1 MMVFRNLTIR
11 ARIGLTMAFLAV
23 LLGITGVLGLYGMT
37 RSNDS
42 TREIFT
48 NQMPSAVNVAVSEM
62 FAARERLALDRAA
75 LLAGTPDSA
84 AAVERSRAMRVQSD
98 AWWQKYLALP
108 RGADEDRL
116 AQEVA
121 ARRKVL
127 QDSCDA
133 FGSAVAAGDHDRIG
147 EGAKQLQ
154 ARYNELAVAGEALR
168 TFQFTDAQARFD
180 RAESVFETMRVL
192 SIVVLVAGIGA
203 AVLSWLTLSRAIGR
217 PIADALAHFDAIS
230 AGDLRRP
237 IVVDRRD
244 EMGQLLEGLARM
256 QRGLVDTVRTVRG
269 GSESIATAARQI
281 AAGNIDLSS
290 RTEEQAAAL
299 QETASS
305 MEQLTGTVKQNADNA
320 RQASSLAANASEIA
334 NKGNTVV
341 GQVVGTMGE
350 INDSSAKIAD
360 IIAIIEGIAFQTN
373 ILALN
378 AAVEAARAGEEG
390 RGFAVVAG
398 EVRSLA
404 QRSSSA
410 AKEIK
415 ALIDASVER
424 IRTGSTLVDEAGRTM
439 SDVIGAV
446 QRVTDI
452 MGEIAAASEEQSG
465 GIDQVARAVAQMDEV
480 TQQNAALVEEAAAAA
495 QSLDEQAAR
504 LRETA
509 AVFQLDDET
518 ARAGTAVAVAARHA
532 PRAAAAPPALPRASN
547 ATPRRNARPPRCRR
561 ASLSPHRPRPR
572 RLRRPPAATTG
583 RRSDRRA
590 PCIYPHLVTNDARDQ
605 RASSFQRWTKCDS
618 ADDRSCVVTCSAR
631 RPSTETQERAACTSC
646 SRARRTGMS
655 VRDCEKNL

>member
-1 MMVFRNLTIR
+1 MVIRNLTIR

-23 LLGITGVLGLYGMT
+23 LLAAIGILGIYGMT
-37 RSNDS
+37 TANDS

-48 NQMPSAVNVAVSEM
+48 NQMPSAVNVAVADTY
-62 FAARERLALDRAA
+62 AARERLALDRAA

-84 AAVERSRAMRVQSD
+84 AAVERSRAMRTQSD

-108 RGADEDRL
+108 RGPEEDRL
-116 AQEVA
+116 AQDVA
-121 ARRKVL
+121 AKRQAL
-127 QDSCDA
+127 QRSCDA
-133 FGSAVAAGDHDRIG
+133 FGSLVTAGDHDRIG

-154 ARYNELAVAGEALR
+154 VLYNELANASEALR
-168 TFQFTDAQARFD
+168 NFQFSGAQRGFD
-180 RAESVFETMRVL
+180 HAESVHETLRAA
-192 SIVVLVAGIGA
+192 SIAALAAGFVAA
-203 AVLSWLTLSRAIGR
+203 ALSWLTLTRAIGR
-217 PIADALAHFDAIS
+217 PIADALAHFDAIA
-230 AGDLRRP
+230 AGDLRRT
-237 IVVDRRD
+237 IVVQRRD
-244 EMGQLLEGLARM
+244 EMGQLLDGLARM

-439 SDVIGAV
+439 SDVISAV

-504 LRETA
+504 LREAASVFRIDDDAVRPAASATA
-509 AVFQLDDET
+509 AVAVRQKPRAAVTPVAAPAPAPARDERDARDVRDAAAQRT
-518 ARAGTAVAVAARHA
+518 AIAPSARKPVATSAAPAQAAVAAGA
-532 PRAAAAPPALPRASN
+532 
-547 ATPRRNARPPRCRR
+547 
-561 ASLSPHRPRPR
+561 
-572 RLRRPPAATTG
+572 G
-583 RRSDRRA
+583 G
-590 PCIYPHLVTNDARDQ
+590 
-605 RASSFQRWTKCDS
+605 
-618 ADDRSCVVTCSAR
+618 DDW
-631 RPSTETQERAACTSC
+631 ETF
-646 SRARRTGMS
+646 
-655 VRDCEKNL
+655 

>member
-1 MMVFRNLTIR
+1 MVIANLTIR

-23 LLGITGVLGLYGMT
+23 LLAVIGVLGLYGMST
-37 RSNDS
+37 ANDS
-42 TREIFT
+42 MRELFT
-48 NQMPSAVNVAVSEM
+48 NQMPSAVNVAVADTY
-62 FAARERLALDRAA
+62 AARERLALDRAA
-75 LLAGTPDSA
+75 LLVGTPDSA
-84 AAVERSRAMRVQSD
+84 AAVERSRAMRAQSE
-98 AWWQKYLALP
+98 AWWKKYLDLP
-108 RGADEDRL
+108 RGPEEDRI
-116 AQEVA
+116 AQDVA
-121 ARRKVL
+121 AKRQAL
-127 QDSCDA
+127 QRNCDA
-133 FGSAVAAGDHDRIG
+133 FGALVTAGDRDRLG

-154 ARYNELAVAGEALR
+154 VFYNDLATASEALR
-168 TFQFTDAQARFD
+168 NFQFSDAQRGYD
-180 RAESVFETMRVL
+180 HAESVYETLRVV
-192 SIVVLVAGIGA
+192 SVVALLAGFVA
-203 AVLSWLTLSRAIGR
+203 AVLSWLTLTRAIGR
-217 PIADALAHFDAIS
+217 PLAEALGHFDAIA
-230 AGDLRRP
+230 AGDLRRA
-237 IVVDRRD
+237 IVVQRRD
-244 EMGQLLEGLARM
+244 EMGQLLNGLAKM

-269 GSESIATAARQI
+269 GSESIATAAREI

-290 RTEEQAAAL
+290 RTEEQASAL

-320 RQASSLAANASEIA
+320 RQASALAANASEIA

-424 IRTGSTLVDEAGRTM
+424 IHTGSQLVDEAGRTM
-439 SDVIGAV
+439 HDVIAAV

-509 AVFQLDDET
+509 AVFRLDDDA
-518 ARAGTAVAVAARHA
+518 ARPSVAAGATRHA
-532 PRAAAAPPALPRASN
+532 PRAKPAPAAQPAAAAAPSVPAGPTAAP
-547 ATPRRNARPPRCRR
+547 ATRSERDAAPKRTAPARK
-561 ASLSPHRPRPR
+561 
-572 RLRRPPAATTG
+572 PAAAA
-583 RRSDRRA
+583 SA
-590 PCIYPHLVTNDARDQ
+590 PSPAAATAG
-605 RASSFQRWTKCDS
+605 
-618 ADDRSCVVTCSAR
+618 ADDW
-631 RPSTETQERAACTSC
+631 ETF
-646 SRARRTGMS
+646 
-655 VRDCEKNL
+655 

>member
-1 MMVFRNLTIR
+1 MVFRNLTIR

-23 LLGITGVLGLYGMT
+23 LLGVTGVLGLYGMT

-48 NQMPSAVNVAVSEM
+48 NQMPSAVDVAVAEM

-84 AAVERSRAMRVQSD
+84 AAVERSRAMRTQSD

-108 RGADEDRL
+108 RGPEEDRL
-116 AQEVA
+116 AQDVA
-121 ARRKVL
+121 AKRQAL
-127 QDSCDA
+127 QRSCDA
-133 FGSAVAAGDHDRIG
+133 FASLLAADQRDRIG
-147 EGAKQLQ
+147 DGAKQLQ
-154 ARYNELAVAGEALR
+154 ALYNDLAVSSEALR
-168 TFQFTDAQARFD
+168 NFQFTDAQAGFNQ
-180 RAESVFETMRVL
+180 AESVFDTMRVL
-192 SIVVLVAGIGA
+192 SIVALLAGIGA
-203 AVLSWLTLSRAIGR
+203 ALLSWLTLSRAIGR
-217 PIADALAHFDAIS
+217 PIADALSHFDAIA

-237 IVVDRRD
+237 IVVERRD
-244 EMGQLLEGLARM
+244 EMGQLLEGLAKM

-495 QSLDEQAAR
+495 QSLDEQAGR

-509 AVFQLDDET
+509 AVFQLDDEA
-518 ARAGTAVAVAARHA
+518 ARAVAPIAAHHVPRAPSAAVAAPVPAAARDERDA
-532 PRAAAAPPALPRASN
+532 PPKRTAATMPARKPAAAPA
-547 ATPRRNARPPRCRR
+547 
-561 ASLSPHRPRPR
+561 
-572 RLRRPPAATTG
+572 PAAATAG
-583 RRSDRRA
+583 G
-590 PCIYPHLVTNDARDQ
+590 
-605 RASSFQRWTKCDS
+605 
-618 ADDRSCVVTCSAR
+618 DDW
-631 RPSTETQERAACTSC
+631 ETF
-646 SRARRTGMS
+646 
-655 VRDCEKNL
+655 

>member
-1 MMVFRNLTIR
+1 MVFKNLTIR

-23 LLGITGVLGLYGMT
+23 LLGVTGVLGLYGMT

-48 NQMPSAVNVAVSEM
+48 NQMPSAVDVTLSEM

-75 LLAGTPDSA
+75 LLAGTPDSTA
-84 AAVERSRAMRVQSD
+84 AIERSRGMRTQSD

-108 RGADEDRL
+108 RGAEEDRL
-116 AQEVA
+116 AQDVA
-121 ARRKVL
+121 ARRKAV
-127 QDSCDA
+127 QDTCDA
-133 FGSAVAAGDHDRIG
+133 FASAIGAGDHDRIG

-154 ARYNELAVAGEALR
+154 TRFNDLAVAGEALR
-168 TFQFTDAQARFD
+168 NFQFTDAQAGFD
-180 RAESVFETMRVL
+180 RAESVFETLRVL
-192 SIVVLVAGIGA
+192 SIVALLAGIGA
-203 AVLSWLTLSRAIGR
+203 ALLSWLTLSRAIGR
-217 PIADALAHFDAIS
+217 PIADALSHFDAIA

-244 EMGQLLEGLARM
+244 EMGQLLEGLAKM

-495 QSLDEQAAR
+495 QSLDEQAGR

-509 AVFQLDDET
+509 AVFQLDDEA
-518 ARAGTAVAVAARHA
+518 ARAVAPVAARQVSRAPAAAVAAPVQAAARDDRDA
-532 PRAAAAPPALPRASN
+532 PPKRTAAPLPARKPVAAAAAPA
-547 ATPRRNARPPRCRR
+547 
-561 ASLSPHRPRPR
+561 
-572 RLRRPPAATTG
+572 PAAAAAG
-583 RRSDRRA
+583 G
-590 PCIYPHLVTNDARDQ
+590 
-605 RASSFQRWTKCDS
+605 
-618 ADDRSCVVTCSAR
+618 DDW
-631 RPSTETQERAACTSC
+631 ETF
-646 SRARRTGMS
+646 
-655 VRDCEKNL
+655 